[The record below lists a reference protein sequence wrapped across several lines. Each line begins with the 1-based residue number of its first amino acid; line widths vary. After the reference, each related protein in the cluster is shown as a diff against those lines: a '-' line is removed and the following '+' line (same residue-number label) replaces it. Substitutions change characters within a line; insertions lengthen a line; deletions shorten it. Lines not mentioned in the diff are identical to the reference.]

1 MSFKIFG
8 FEISREKKESQS
20 HIPLV
25 VTSNSEGSVTTQV
38 SDYNYNAGNMSGCY
52 VYNFDLNGQ
61 VKNSTDMLKQYR
73 LTACYPDVDTAI
85 EHIVNDAV
93 IVEQGIPPVRLNTD
107 NIGDQYSTI
116 KESIQDHFGKIINL
130 LKFNTNCHDIFK
142 RWYIDGRMYYYINV
156 DREHPTKGIISLD
169 YIDPTKIR
177 KMVEYIREKDPNTGM
192 DVVTDKREYYVFNDK
207 GLGDENSGNYK
218 LSTESVINV
227 QSGLVDPTTKETMS
241 YLFKA
246 IKPANQLKMME
257 DAAVIYRITRAP
269 ERRVFYIDVGNLP
282 SQKAE
287 QYVDQIMNKFRNKVV
302 YNPDTGEVKNNRQ
315 YLSILEDF
323 WLPRREGGKA
333 TEIQTLPGAC
343 LSMDTKVSLLDGR
356 ELTIREIENE
366 LNSGKVLW
374 TYSCHPTTGKVV
386 PGIISWAGVTKSS
399 ANVMKITLGS
409 GESITCTPDHKFPIK
424 DVGFV
429 EAKDLKVNDS
439 LIPLYRRKQKLS
451 KDANDYEQFF
461 DNESHK
467 WNFTHRVVADFTNP
481 NFDEGYLNDNKVVHH
496 VDFNR
501 FNNNPENLVIMGN
514 KDHRRLHNKP
524 AFEELKNTLMCS
536 YKFDDWNCFNET
548 IDLLNHRIVKVEY
561 LDDPIEVGTLTIDID
576 ERFHNYHTFAL
587 SCGVFTKNS
596 NIGEMNDIS
605 YFQNKLYQS
614 LNVPRNRLL
623 PDNVNSLGG
632 VNEVTREEIAFS
644 KFIQRLRNK
653 FNLLF
658 FEALRVELLLTKVID
673 EEDWDEIKNSIYFEY
688 QHDNYFE
695 ELKRIEIQNQ
705 KLTQLQQ
712 ADGYKGIYFSKKYI
726 VNNILGINDD
736 LWDELNKEMHEEK
749 LKEAR
754 ENYEIENIADTI
766 AAEQGSSED
775 GESDAEEDLDDD
787 TSSGEDESDDQ
798 NYQDF
803 VDGKTD
809 TVDQSGDTTDT
820 INTEAT
826 PNPGEDNFERP
837 AEPGLKA
844 GT

>member
-107 NIGDQYSTI
+107 NIGDQYSII
-116 KESIQDHFGKIINL
+116 KESIQDHFEKIINL

-192 DVVTDKREYYVFNDK
+192 DVVIDKREYYVFNDK

-356 ELTIREIENE
+356 ELTIREIETE

-467 WNFTHRVVADFTNP
+467 WNFTHRVVADFANP
-481 NFDEGYLNDNKVVHH
+481 DFDEGSLNDSKVVHH

-501 FNNNPENLVIMGN
+501 FNNNPENLVIVGN

-524 AFEELKNTLMCS
+524 TFEELRNTLMCS
-536 YKFDDWNCFNET
+536 YNFDDWNCFNET

-736 LWDELNKEMHEEK
+736 LWDKLNKEMHEEK

-775 GESDAEEDLDDD
+775 GESDTEEDLDDD

>member
-116 KESIQDHFGKIINL
+116 KESIQDHFEKIINL

-424 DVGFV
+424 DIGFV

-481 NFDEGYLNDNKVVHH
+481 DFDEGSLNDNKVVHH

-501 FNNNPENLVIMGN
+501 FNNNPENLVIVGN
-514 KDHRRLHNKP
+514 KDHRQLHNKP
-524 AFEELKNTLMCS
+524 AFEELRNTLMCS

-820 INTEAT
+820 IDTEAT

>member
-467 WNFTHRVVADFTNP
+467 WNFTHRVVADFANP
-481 NFDEGYLNDNKVVHH
+481 DFDERSLNDNKVVHH

-501 FNNNPENLVIMGN
+501 FNNNPENLVIVGN